1 MVILMITLF
10 SFHAKRSAWIDFH
23 HAACSSTK
31 FRKPEGHG
39 RGDSAFTVSVFMPVL
54 SFSFNSG
61 EAGRRVALGTCFGTL
76 LKSGT
81 VFKTE

>member
-1 MVILMITLF
+1 MITLF

-39 RGDSAFTVSVFMPVL
+39 RSHYAFSFTVSVFMPVL
-54 SFSFNSG
+54 SFSFNPG
-61 EAGRRVALGTCFGTL
+61 EAGGRVALGTCFGTL
-76 LKSGT
+76 LKSAT
-81 VFKTE
+81 VFNME

>member
-1 MVILMITLF
+1 MITLF

-31 FRKPEGHG
+31 FRKLEGQG

-54 SFSFNSG
+54 SFSFNPG
-61 EAGRRVALGTCFGTL
+61 EAGGRVATCFGTL
-76 LKSGT
+76 LKSAT
-81 VFKTE
+81 VFNTE